1 MNPYLKALKYLMKD
15 PVFLWD
21 TKVKGMVTGN
31 YGIVIG
37 DGPQKLE
44 GLRLT
49 KEMLYSVI
57 GKDEFGNDVYFFQTI
72 YDYQTIVELM
82 MWNNIGNVDRV
93 SELIIRGIEW
103 RIVDIAA
110 AKELESK
117 KNVKELDG
125 YDSDILHRA
134 WF

>member
-1 MNPYLKALKYLMKD
+1 
-15 PVFLWD
+15 
-21 TKVKGMVTGN
+21 
-31 YGIVIG
+31 
-37 DGPQKLE
+37 
-44 GLRLT
+44 
-49 KEMLYSVI
+49 
-57 GKDEFGNDVYFFQTI
+57 
-72 YDYQTIVELM
+72 
-82 MWNNIGNVDRV
+82 MWNNIGNFDRV

-117 KNVKELDG
+117 KNVKEQDG

>member
-1 MNPYLKALKYLMKD
+1 
-15 PVFLWD
+15 
-21 TKVKGMVTGN
+21 
-31 YGIVIG
+31 
-37 DGPQKLE
+37 
-44 GLRLT
+44 
-49 KEMLYSVI
+49 MLYSVI

-82 MWNNIGNVDRV
+82 MWNNIGNFDRV

-110 AKELESK
+110 AKEFESK
-117 KNVKELDG
+117 KNVKEQDG